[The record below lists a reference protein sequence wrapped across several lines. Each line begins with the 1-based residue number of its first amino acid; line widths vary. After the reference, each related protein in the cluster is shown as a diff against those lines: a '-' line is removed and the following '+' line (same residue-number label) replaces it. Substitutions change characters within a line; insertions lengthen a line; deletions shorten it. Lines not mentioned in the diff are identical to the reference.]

1 MLKDLYIDVLIKE
14 PNKNPIKKRIRNE
27 IERITTLLKGRF
39 DLIEY
44 DDESFIA
51 YNYKSKARGKI
62 QVGQHIINGT
72 IIIIGNNAED
82 GDFKALSDKQI
93 EQFQK
98 EFSVSNTR
106 VLEDEEIEF

>member
-1 MLKDLYIDVLIKE
+1 MLKDLYINVLIKE

-27 IERITTLLKGRF
+27 VERITTLLKGRF

-51 YNYKSKARGKI
+51 YNYKSKSKGKI

-72 IIIIGNNAED
+72 IIIIGNNSKE
-82 GDFKALSDKQI
+82 GDFKALSEEQI
-93 EQFQK
+93 QQFQK

-106 VLEDEEIEF
+106 MIEDEEIEF